1 MLTQYMQY
9 ERNSTKNIYNHSYNT
24 SYTYHIFSIEPEASA
39 LSTPKAKDKMK
50 WCTMMAACLSDIK
63 HLAHLHTHTTQTQ
76 KKTQTRA
83 QQHVRA
89 HTHNTRERVP
99 SQRTLARQLVQGD
112 DLVLVLLFG
121 FLNLGVRFIKR
132 VKEPELEKPIRR
144 PPLRGRSF
152 AFRMQATV
160 ASNVWPKRR
169 NCPNMAVL
177 PIDSVSFTLKSIALP
192 HSQNGTG
199 PGTKINTFKRDVLV
213 TRNGITLIIF
223 LSAVSASIRF

>member
-63 HLAHLHTHTTQTQ
+63 HLAHLHTRTKQKQ

-89 HTHNTRERVP
+89 HTHTTLGRECLHREPWRV
-99 SQRTLARQLVQGD
+99 SWCRAMILSWCCSLV
-112 DLVLVLLFG
+112 
-121 FLNLGVRFIKR
+121 
-132 VKEPELEKPIRR
+132 
-144 PPLRGRSF
+144 
-152 AFRMQATV
+152 FRIS
-160 ASNVWPKRR
+160 AS
-169 NCPNMAVL
+169 
-177 PIDSVSFTLKSIALP
+177 DS
-192 HSQNGTG
+192 
-199 PGTKINTFKRDVLV
+199 
-213 TRNGITLIIF
+213 
-223 LSAVSASIRF
+223 LSASRSQSSRSRSEGHR